1 MAKAERKVSP
11 KQRPSARPV
20 STGPGRVKLRKGV
33 ECATIW
39 TPPRRTLTPKTSL
52 GYECIQFAEE
62 VLEVKL
68 FPWQKWFLI
77 HALEINPD
85 GRFRFR
91 TVLLLVG
98 RQNGKS
104 TLLQVYSLW
113 RMYVDGA
120 PLILGT
126 AQNLDVAEEQWSA
139 AVEIAE
145 SNDELAAEI
154 ADVKRT
160 NGKYAL
166 KLESGQRYKVAAASR
181 KGGRGMSGD
190 LILMDELREHSNWD
204 SWSAVTKTTM
214 ARKRAQVLCA
224 SNAGDAASVVLRAQR
239 NKCLQALRDGDTDK
253 QAMGIFEWSAMVWKE
268 HPTDPFKSEWKNLP
282 TSDRTGWAMANPSLE
297 WGEGEESGLTW
308 EALEAAYNTDPD
320 PVFRTECLCQW
331 VTTAKG
337 GAFEDGLWESLK
349 DLTSARTPGGEY
361 IMGLDVEHDGSSA
374 TIVVAAFREDGL
386 VHGES
391 IASRTGTAWV
401 KDWFLESAPGTEF
414 PRKDNPA
421 FRGVAIQKSGAPA
434 SALIEELV
442 KAGVNVIEWGGTE
455 LGIGTQQFYN
465 LVRNKELRHR
475 GQEILDVAVSM
486 AATKPLGDVWVW
498 DRRKS
503 LVGIAALVALTA
515 ATWALRKPP
524 ENPPES
530 AYDNEEM
537 MFV

>member
-1 MAKAERKVSP
+1 MEA
-11 KQRPSARPV
+11 
-20 STGPGRVKLRKGV
+20 
-33 ECATIW
+33 ATIW
-39 TPPRRTLTPKTSL
+39 TPPKRKLTPKTSL
-52 GYECIQFAEE
+52 GFECIQFAEN
-62 VLEVKL
+62 VLGVEL

-77 HALEINPD
+77 HALELNPN

-145 SNDELAAEI
+145 ANDELAAEI

-166 KLESGQRYKVAAASR
+166 KLDSGQRYKVAAASR

-190 LILMDELREHSNWD
+190 LILMDELREHTNWD

-214 ARKRAQVLCA
+214 ARKRAQVICA

-239 NKCLQALRDGDTDK
+239 NKCLASLREGTTDAD
-253 QAMGIFEWSAMVWKE
+253 AMGIFEWSAMVWRE
-268 HPTDPFKSEWKNLP
+268 HPTDPFKSAWVNLP
-282 TSDRTGWAMANPSLE
+282 TSDRNGWAMANPSLE
-297 WGEGEESGLTW
+297 WGTGEESGLTW
-308 EALEAAYNTDPD
+308 EALEAAYSSDPD

-331 VTTAKG
+331 VNSSKG
-337 GAFEDGLWESLK
+337 GAFQDGLWDSLK
-349 DLTSARTPGGEY
+349 DLTSARAPGAGHY
-361 IMGLDVEHDGSSA
+361 FGLDVSADGGTA
-374 TIVVAAFREDGL
+374 TIMVAAFREDGL

-391 IASRTGTAWV
+391 VTSRVGSAWV
-401 KDWFLESAPGTEF
+401 KDWFLEVAPGKDF
-414 PRKDNPA
+414 KRKDDPQ
-421 FRGVAIQKSGAPA
+421 FQGVVIQKSGAPA
-434 SALIEELV
+434 SALIETLV
-442 KAGVNVIEWGGTE
+442 EAGINVIEWGGSD

-465 LVRNKELRHR
+465 LVREKGIRHR
-475 GQEILDVAVSM
+475 GQEILDVAISQAV
-486 AATKPLGDVWVW
+486 TKPLGDVWVW

-503 LVGIAALVALTA
+503 LVDISALIGLTG
-515 ATWALRKPP
+515 ATWALCKPP
-524 ENPPES
+524 EIEQQS
-530 AYDNEEM
+530 AYDDEDLI
-537 MFV
+537 FV

>member
-1 MAKAERKVSP
+1 MEA
-11 KQRPSARPV
+11 
-20 STGPGRVKLRKGV
+20 
-33 ECATIW
+33 ATIW
-39 TPPRRTLTPKTSL
+39 TPPKRRLTPKTSL
-52 GYECIQFAEE
+52 GFECIQFAED
-62 VLEVKL
+62 VLGVNL

-77 HALEINPD
+77 HALELNPS
-85 GRFRFR
+85 GTFRFR

-145 SNDELAAEI
+145 TNDELAAEI

-190 LILMDELREHSNWD
+190 LILMDELREHTNWD

-224 SNAGDAASVVLRAQR
+224 SNAGDAASIVLAAQR
-239 NKCLQALRDGDTDK
+239 NKCLAALKSGETDRE
-253 QAMGIFEWSAMVWKE
+253 AMGLFEWSAMVWVE
-268 HPTDPFKSEWKNLP
+268 HPTDPFKSRWKNLP
-282 TSDRTGWAMANPSLE
+282 TSDRAGWAMANPSLE
-297 WGEGEESGLTW
+297 WGQGEESGLTW

-331 VTTAKG
+331 VTSSKG
-337 GAFEDGLWESLK
+337 GAFADGLWDSLK
-349 DLTSARTPGGEY
+349 DPRSARLAGSDY
-361 IMGLDVEHDGSSA
+361 VMGLDVAWDGSA
-374 TIVVAAFREDGL
+374 TTIAVAGQREDGK
-386 VHGES
+386 VHGEVVTTRAGS
-391 IASRTGTAWV
+391 AWI
-401 KDWFLESAPGTEF
+401 KDWFLEAAPGTDF
-414 PRKDNPA
+414 PRKDNPN
-421 FRGVAIQKSGAPA
+421 FRGVVIQKAGSPA
-434 SALIEELV
+434 SALIEDLV
-442 KAGVNVIEWGGTE
+442 DAGINVIEWGGSE

-465 LVRNKELRHR
+465 LVRERGLHHR
-475 GQEILDVAVSM
+475 AQEILDVAVSQ
-486 AATKPLGDVWVW
+486 ATTKPIGDVWVW

-503 LVGIAALVALTA
+503 LVDIAPLIALTG

-524 ENPPES
+524 EKSTAS
-530 AYDNEEM
+530 AYDDENL